1 MPAVVI
7 LAILAA
13 VGVSYLLPA
22 LRGTDGRDAPARIVA
37 TAAGRLPARRRDWGQ
52 AMAAEL
58 AQVSGRASRWQF
70 AVGVLRVVVFPS
82 ARHPGRAAAVAVAGL
97 AVTAAAT
104 AAAAIEVPAVS
115 VFVAVLALLL
125 CGCATAVTSRSL
137 PPRLTAPYAA
147 IAAAALAAAAAS
159 VAGLVWIAAV
169 HPAAASDPEHM
180 FSVLLALI
188 LSIYLTIAL
197 IPPRGGGSAI
207 MLRWALAGTLA
218 CGTIGIAAALADEP
232 APMLASCAVVTAAV
246 AYGASA
252 ATGSRQ
258 AGARAG
264 LLTVILG
271 ALTHFAA
278 ATAMLAA
285 VHRYTLTSPYDI
297 ARYHHSGFPDAASY
311 VIGDALGGAIL
322 SGLLIYPAI
331 LAAIALA
338 GSAAGARRAALE
350 SLTGRR
356 AA

>member
-7 LAILAA
+7 LAVLAA
-13 VGVSYLLPA
+13 AGLPHLLPR
-22 LRGTDGRDAPARIVA
+22 LRGKDGRDAPARIVA
-37 TAAGRLPARRRDWGQ
+37 VAAGRLPAGRRDWGQ

-58 AQVSGRASRWQF
+58 AQVRGRASRWQF
-70 AVGVLRVVVFPS
+70 ATGALRVVAFPPG
-82 ARHPGRAAAVAVAGL
+82 RHPRRAAAVAIAGL

-104 AAAAIEVPAVS
+104 VAAAMEVPAVS

-125 CGCATAVTSRSL
+125 CGYATAVTSRSL
-137 PPRLTAPYAA
+137 PPRLTASYAA
-147 IAAAALAAAAAS
+147 IAAAAMAAAAAS
-159 VAGLVWIAAV
+159 VAGLVWVAAV
-169 HPAAASDPEHM
+169 HPAAASDPRHV
-180 FSVLLALI
+180 FSVLLAVI
-188 LSIYLTIAL
+188 LAVYLAAAL
-197 IPPRGGGSAI
+197 VPPRGDGSAI
-207 MLRWALAGTLA
+207 MLRWALSGTLA
-218 CGTIGIAAALADEP
+218 CGAIGIAAALADGP
-232 APMLASCAVVTAAV
+232 VPMLAGCAVVTAVV

-278 ATAMLAA
+278 ATAVLAA
-285 VHRYTLTSPYDI
+285 VHHYTLTSPYDI
-297 ARYHHSGFPDAASY
+297 TRYHHSGSPDVASY

-338 GSAAGARRAALE
+338 SSEAGARRGALE

-356 AA
+356 PA